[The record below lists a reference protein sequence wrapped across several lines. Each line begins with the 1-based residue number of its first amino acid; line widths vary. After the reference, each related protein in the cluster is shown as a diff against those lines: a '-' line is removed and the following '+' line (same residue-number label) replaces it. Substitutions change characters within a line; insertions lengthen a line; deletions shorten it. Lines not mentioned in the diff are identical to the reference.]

1 MGNKI
6 SCQVNFHIVSIVSIC
21 DLTIS
26 ELSEFQ
32 QLNEGVTSLKAQ
44 AQEREAIIEKQ
55 NKEVLKL
62 TEYTMEQ
69 KLRLEDLQDS
79 NGKLQHIIEQQTGHI
94 NLIMNERASLEKQCQ
109 HFEAKGE
116 SQERELRRT
125 RNESRLAIHDLAK
138 KEEEFNTQLEKVT
151 KLERELLWLH
161 NTKDQQADH
170 IAQLETHLD
179 GTEARVRL
187 LIEENSELETK
198 LISAM
203 EQSVQMQN
211 NTLGS
216 HSSDE
221 DKVLPAVVTSPTVFS
236 PDESF
241 ASSTGGQTD
250 ILHQMKSE
258 LEQLQ
263 LVLIEKEG
271 QEGSEL
277 ELSFVHELLQ
287 INTSLEENLIQQ
299 HQRYDSLVSCK
310 DERIKELE
318 NTLDAKTDVINNST
332 AEPIQVQSLQESLV
346 ALRAREAEREGLIAN
361 LREELEKVKLD
372 AEFHNNIAQ
381 KQKEEIEKLNHYLGK
396 ARFKQILSETETE
409 RLGRH
414 IEQQKQEIVNQSIQL
429 KEFGNISKSA
439 PDLNS
444 KPPSD
449 ERELLIVS

>member
-1 MGNKI
+1 
-6 SCQVNFHIVSIVSIC
+6 
-21 DLTIS
+21 
-26 ELSEFQ
+26 
-32 QLNEGVTSLKAQ
+32 
-44 AQEREAIIEKQ
+44 
-55 NKEVLKL
+55 
-62 TEYTMEQ
+62 MEQ
-69 KLRLEDLQDS
+69 KLRLEYLQDS
-79 NGKLQHIIEQQTGHI
+79 NGKLQHIIGQQTSHI
-94 NLIMNERASLEKQCQ
+94 ALIMNERASLEKQCQ
-109 HFEAKGE
+109 HIEAKGE

-170 IAQLETHLD
+170 IAQLEMHLD
-179 GTEARVRL
+179 DTEAKVRL
-187 LIEENSELETK
+187 LIKENSELEEKVTT
-198 LISAM
+198 AM

-211 NTLGS
+211 DTLGS

-221 DKVLPAVVTSPTVFS
+221 VLPAVVTSPTVFS

-287 INTSLEENLIQQ
+287 INTSLEENLILQ
-299 HQRYDSLVSCK
+299 HRRYDNLVSCK
-310 DERIKELE
+310 DERIRELE
-318 NTLDAKTDVINNST
+318 STLDAKTDMINDST
-332 AEPIQVQSLQESLV
+332 AEAIQVQSLQESLD
-346 ALRAREAEREGLIAN
+346 ALRARETEREGLVAN
-361 LREELEKVKLD
+361 LREELEKVKLNG
-372 AEFHNNIAQ
+372 EFHSNIAQ

-396 ARFKQILSETETE
+396 ARSKQILSETETE

-414 IEQQKQEIVNQSIQL
+414 IEQQKQEIVNQSIQI
-429 KEFGNISKSA
+429 KELGNISKSA
-439 PDLNS
+439 PDLS
-444 KPPSD
+444 TASTAPSD
-449 ERELLIVS
+449 ERDLLIVS